1 MTEPIPFAERS
12 GFRFRR
18 LGTTYLTPG
27 KKADMDSF
35 EGCPI
40 DFLCCAETCIWAGWA
55 FVAWMVVMVIAGAI
69 GIFFR
74 ERRRTR
80 AGDDVGQH

>member
-1 MTEPIPFAERS
+1 M
-12 GFRFRR
+12 GFGFRR

-40 DFLCCAETCIWAGWA
+40 EFLCCTETCIWAGWA
-55 FVAWMVVMVIAGAI
+55 FVAWMALMVVAGAI
-69 GIFFR
+69 GIFVR
-74 ERRRTR
+74 ERRGRR
-80 AGDDVGQH
+80 AGDDIG